1 MCLKQEN
8 ILGSQI
14 SQENYEIIIQQLV
27 IWVFEIE
34 NIKALVQIEEKTFF
48 DVIILFFLNPSSDIV
63 NKYTDEIKIICP
75 PSLNE
80 KEIDLISI

>member
-8 ILGSQI
+8 ILGTQI
-14 SQENYEIIIQQLV
+14 SQEQYDIIIQQLI

-48 DVIILFFLNPSSDIV
+48 DVINLFFISPAADIV
-63 NKYTDEIKIICP
+63 NKYTEKIKIRCP
-75 PSLNE
+75 PSLNDR
-80 KEIDLISI
+80 EIDLISI